1 MDKPDGLQID
11 WEPFDGHA
19 EHTSFYSFD
28 FLRRHASPANLLE
41 FHKEVSAQ
49 RWTSQH
55 FASRP
60 DPELSFAYPALLTDP
75 HALHT
80 AYTDLAKYG
89 LIFIRNMPIERVSD
103 AHCELRALAQ
113 TFGMLRNTFYG
124 ETWDVKNLKNS
135 KNIAYTNLDLG
146 LPHGSPV
153 SLHSNGLGFTE
164 QRIKMFVHS
173 CIGTFKEPPRYQ
185 ILHCFAKQG
194 ERRSFA
200 IRRWLECSIRV
211 VRKLAGR
218 FFSLADRSVA
228 FHYINDGQPSPVLAP
243 DF

>member
-1 MDKPDGLQID
+1 MLRVSRAAIIRTLRCRDTFSVCRRKTSTAAFVPNKRAAVAVPSLSAEFPFVWLRDSCPCVSCVHPSTRQKLHKSSDISPQIKPLRLMDKPDGLQID

-19 EHTSFYSFD
+19 EHTSFYSSD
-28 FLRRHASPANLLE
+28 FLRRHASPANLME

-103 AHCELRALAQ
+103 ADCELRALAQ

-146 LPHGSPV
+146 LHMD
-153 SLHSNGLGFTE
+153 LL
-164 QRIKMFVHS
+164 
-173 CIGTFKEPPRYQ
+173 
-185 ILHCFAKQG
+185 
-194 ERRSFA
+194 
-200 IRRWLECSIRV
+200 
-211 VRKLAGR
+211 
-218 FFSLADRSVA
+218 
-228 FHYINDGQPSPVLAP
+228 
-243 DF
+243 